1 MQERKIKKSSFI
13 RGAWARYRRN
23 TPALIGL
30 VIVAIVILL
39 AIFADVLAPYEET
52 ALSMDENARF
62 LGPSLEHILGTDAF
76 GRDSFARLIHG
87 ARWSLGFGFLGATL
101 VFSLGCILGAAMALI
116 GGRFDEIM
124 TRILD
129 ILLSIP
135 SSILLVSLVVLFGR
149 SFSSLLIAM
158 VIPAIPGGARLCRTV
173 FLSIVGQSYI
183 ETARANGCSPARI
196 LFHHV
201 IPNALSILMIQYSN
215 QVASMVVSAA
225 GFSYLGLGIQPPT
238 PEWGSMLSEAQA
250 YLRTFPNAVIWPGII
265 ISLVT
270 VALSLMGNGMSEA
283 LDLQMKE

>member
-149 SFSSLLIAM
+149 SFSSLPLI
-158 VIPAIPGGARLCRTV
+158 R
-173 FLSIVGQSYI
+173 Q
-183 ETARANGCSPARI
+183 
-196 LFHHV
+196 
-201 IPNALSILMIQYSN
+201 
-215 QVASMVVSAA
+215 
-225 GFSYLGLGIQPPT
+225 
-238 PEWGSMLSEAQA
+238 
-250 YLRTFPNAVIWPGII
+250 
-265 ISLVT
+265 
-270 VALSLMGNGMSEA
+270 
-283 LDLQMKE
+283 